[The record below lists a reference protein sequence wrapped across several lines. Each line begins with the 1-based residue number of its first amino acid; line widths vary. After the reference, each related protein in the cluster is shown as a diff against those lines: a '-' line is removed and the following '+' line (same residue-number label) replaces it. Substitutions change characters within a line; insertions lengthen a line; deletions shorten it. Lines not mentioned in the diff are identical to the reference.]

1 MKFRNCVTSKEN
13 LKLYVDENPKVAKIK
28 LDLTTNPLG
37 FPKRVLSSLSSL
49 NETELSRYNEP
60 PELPELKKAIVK
72 HSGIAEEQIMITS
85 GADQAI
91 EIVLTH
97 ILEKGDVLGIH
108 IPTFPRFEIVARRLC
123 DARIKF
129 FTNISDIPIDCK
141 AVVFCTPNNPTTKE
155 IKISELEKVAV
166 ANKNKFIIIDAVF
179 SDFGKNKISSL
190 VGKFENVI
198 VLKSLSK
205 SFGLPG
211 IRVGW
216 IESQNGNIKVLREGV
231 SPFRVPFVCQK
242 IALEAMKDSEHIT
255 KTKDFLSKEFAKIKG
270 EFNSKV
276 VRESEVPFFL
286 FEIENPQKA
295 REWLFEQDIS
305 VVDSTSFKGTDNGF
319 LRIMI
324 GKEEENKI
332 LIEKLKQ
339 LLKRFAT

>member
-1 MKFRNCVTSKEN
+1 M
-13 LKLYVDENPKVAKIK
+13 
-28 LDLTTNPLG
+28 
-37 FPKRVLSSLSSL
+37 
-49 NETELSRYNEP
+49 
-60 PELPELKKAIVK
+60 
-72 HSGIAEEQIMITS
+72 
-85 GADQAI
+85 
-91 EIVLTH
+91 
-97 ILEKGDVLGIH
+97 
-108 IPTFPRFEIVARRLC
+108 
-123 DARIKF
+123 
-129 FTNISDIPIDCK
+129 
-141 AVVFCTPNNPTTKE
+141 
-155 IKISELEKVAV
+155 
-166 ANKNKFIIIDAVF
+166 
-179 SDFGKNKISSL
+179 